1 MARVVV
7 VTGASYGVGRAT
19 AEAFARR
26 GDSVGLIARGEESL
40 DATRAAVER
49 LGGRALALSVD
60 VADAAQVEH
69 AAERIEAELGPIDIW
84 VNNAMATIFAPLVQ
98 VTPDEFRRATE
109 VTYLGTVWGTMAALR
124 RMRPRARGAIVQ
136 VGSALA
142 YRSIPLQAAY
152 CGAKSAIRACT
163 DSLRSELLHE
173 GSSISL
179 TMVQL
184 PALNTPQ
191 FEVARSRLPQH
202 PQPVPPI
209 FAPEVAAEAIVWAAG
224 AGRREVFVG
233 WPTVRAILGQRFAPG
248 FADRYLARVGYSAQ
262 QTDEHVGPERADSL
276 FEPMP
281 GVRHAHGP
289 FGSQARSRSTQFQ
302 LTRSRNTIAVLIA
315 AAAAAAYGTLSR
327 R

>member
-1 MARVVV
+1 MAVVV
-7 VTGASYGVGRAT
+7 VTGASYGVGRAV

-26 GDSVGLIARGEESL
+26 GANIALVARGKESL
-40 DATRAAVER
+40 EAARVEVER
-49 LGGRALALSVD
+49 LGGRAFALPID
-60 VADAAQVEH
+60 IADADQVEH

-124 RMRPRARGAIVQ
+124 RMRPRARGTIIQ

-152 CGAKSAIRACT
+152 CGAKSAIRAFT

-173 GSSISL
+173 GIPISL

-191 FEVARSRLPQH
+191 FEVARSRLPRH

-209 FAPEVAAEAIVWAAG
+209 FSPEVAAEAIVWATG

-248 FADRYLARVGYSAQ
+248 FADRHLARIGYAAQ
-262 QTDEHVGPERADSL
+262 QTDEYVAPERPDNL

-281 GVRHAHGP
+281 GIRHAHGP

-302 LTRSRNTIAVLIA
+302 LTRSRNAIAVLIA